1 MNHRERML
9 AGLPY
14 LANQDGLLESRMAAQ
29 ELLYT
34 YNNLP
39 PQRWEEQRGLLEQLL
54 GGIGENSTILPPLR
68 CDYGKHIVVGRDVF
82 TNYNLTILDVC
93 QVTIGDRTLIG
104 PNVSIYAA
112 GHPIAPEDRATG
124 WEFGAEVHIGK
135 DVWIGGSC
143 VILAGVTIGDGAVV
157 GAGSVVTRDVPP
169 NSIAVGNPARVLRE
183 ITQADRDHWKKEM
196 ERYNISREQKLS
208 GDFLLDYHL
217 MLGNVALHILKGLR
231 AAVMPNLALSL
242 GGHVRG

>member
-124 WEFGAEVHIGK
+124 WEIG
-135 DVWIGGSC
+135 
-143 VILAGVTIGDGAVV
+143 
-157 GAGSVVTRDVPP
+157 
-169 NSIAVGNPARVLRE
+169 
-183 ITQADRDHWKKEM
+183 
-196 ERYNISREQKLS
+196 
-208 GDFLLDYHL
+208 
-217 MLGNVALHILKGLR
+217 R
-231 AAVMPNLALSL
+231 A
-242 GGHVRG
+242 HV

>member
-1 MNHRERML
+1 MDHRVRML

-14 LANQDGLLESRMAAQ
+14 LANQDGLDQARMDAQ
-29 ELLYT
+29 KRLYV
-34 YNNLP
+34 YNQLP
-39 PQRWEEQRGLLEQLL
+39 PQRWGEQRELLGQLL

-104 PNVSIYAA
+104 PNVSIYTA

-124 WEFGAEVHIGK
+124 WEYGAPVHIGK
-135 DVWIGGSC
+135 DVWLGGSC

-157 GAGSVVTRDVPP
+157 GACSVVTRDIPP
-169 NSIAVGNPARVLRE
+169 QHHRCGQPCPS
-183 ITQADRDHWKKEM
+183 
-196 ERYNISREQKLS
+196 
-208 GDFLLDYHL
+208 
-217 MLGNVALHILKGLR
+217 
-231 AAVMPNLALSL
+231 AA
-242 GGHVRG
+242 GHHPG

>member
-1 MNHRERML
+1 ML

-39 PQRWEEQRGLLEQLL
+39 PQRGLLEQLL

-183 ITQADRDHWKKEM
+183 ITQADRDNWKKEM
-196 ERYNISREQKLS
+196 ER
-208 GDFLLDYHL
+208 
-217 MLGNVALHILKGLR
+217 
-231 AAVMPNLALSL
+231 
-242 GGHVRG
+242 

>member
-183 ITQADRDHWKKEM
+183 ITQADRDHWKREM
-196 ERYNISREQKLS
+196 VK
-208 GDFLLDYHL
+208 
-217 MLGNVALHILKGLR
+217 
-231 AAVMPNLALSL
+231 
-242 GGHVRG
+242 

>member
-14 LANQDGLLESRMAAQ
+14 LANQDGLNESRMSAQ

-93 QVTIGDRTLIG
+93 PVTIGDRTLIG

-112 GHPIAPEDRATG
+112 GHPIAPEDRDKLL
-124 WEFGAEVHIGK
+124 K
-135 DVWIGGSC
+135 DYSHGMKNKMQMLVNIIAQPN
-143 VILAGVTIGDGAVV
+143 IL
-157 GAGSVVTRDVPP
+157 
-169 NSIAVGNPARVLRE
+169 
-183 ITQADRDHWKKEM
+183 
-196 ERYNISREQKLS
+196 
-208 GDFLLDYHL
+208 LLDEPL
-217 MLGNVALHILKGLR
+217 TSLDVVVAEEMKNLLRSLKDGRITIFSTHILD
-231 AAVMPNLALSL
+231 LALDLCDEIVLLSHGEL
-242 GGHVRG
+242 EVVEKSNLDDHAFKEKIIAALKEESYA

>member
-1 MNHRERML
+1 ML

-112 GHPIAPEDRATG
+112 GHPIARRTG
-124 WEFGAEVHIGK
+124 PR
-135 DVWIGGSC
+135 
-143 VILAGVTIGDGAVV
+143 
-157 GAGSVVTRDVPP
+157 AGSSAQRST
-169 NSIAVGNPARVLRE
+169 SAR
-183 ITQADRDHWKKEM
+183 TC
-196 ERYNISREQKLS
+196 
-208 GDFLLDYHL
+208 G
-217 MLGNVALHILKGLR
+217 LG
-231 AAVMPNLALSL
+231 AAVSSWPGSPLEMGPWWELAVWSPGTCPPIPSPLATPPECCGRSPRPTETTGKKRWRDKKYPESTNSRDIFYYILS
-242 GGHVRG
+242 

>member
-1 MNHRERML
+1 ML

-104 PNVSIYAA
+104 PNVSI
-112 GHPIAPEDRATG
+112 PEDRATG
-124 WEFGAEVHIGK
+124 WEYGGPIHIGN
-135 DVWIGGSC
+135 DVWLGGSC
-143 VILAGVTIGDGAVV
+143 VVLAGVTIGDGAVV
-157 GAGSVVTRDVPP
+157 AAGSVVTRDVPP
-169 NSIAVGNPARVLRE
+169 NTVVAGNPARVLRQ
-183 ITQADRDHWKKEM
+183 ITQADRDNWKKAM
-196 ERYNISREQKLS
+196 ER
-208 GDFLLDYHL
+208 
-217 MLGNVALHILKGLR
+217 
-231 AAVMPNLALSL
+231 
-242 GGHVRG
+242 